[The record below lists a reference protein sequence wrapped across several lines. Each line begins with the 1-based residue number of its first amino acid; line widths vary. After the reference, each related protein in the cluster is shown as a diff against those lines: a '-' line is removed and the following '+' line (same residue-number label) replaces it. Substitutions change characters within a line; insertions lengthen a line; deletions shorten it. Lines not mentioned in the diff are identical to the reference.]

1 MIVAGCDIG
10 SLTGKAVIL
19 SDAGILASRVLR
31 VTAAPKK
38 SAETVMEMALT
49 DAGLAMNALDYVI
62 GTGYGR
68 KKIPFADRVESEIS
82 CHGKGAWWS
91 CDAIRTVIDI
101 GGQDAKAIK
110 LSQSGDVIRYV
121 YNDKCAAGTGRF
133 LEVMAEALEVPLE
146 DMGQISREA
155 GREAG
160 RVLEISSQCVVF
172 AESEI
177 ISLVNDGREIPDI
190 LKALHRAMA
199 NRIISLARSI
209 GVEPEIAVTG
219 GVAKNAG
226 VYEALEE
233 KLKMPVQT
241 LRVDPQI
248 NGALGAAVMAL
259 ETAAEKVQTMQKAI
273 R

>member
-10 SLTGKAVIL
+10 SLTGKVVIL

-91 CDAIRTVIDI
+91 SNAIRTVIDI

-110 LSQSGDVIRYV
+110 LSASGDVIRYV

-155 GREAG
+155 GR
-160 RVLEISSQCVVF
+160 VLEISSQCVVF

-177 ISLVNDGREIPDI
+177 ISLVNEGREIPDI

-199 NRIISLARSI
+199 NRILSLARSI

-233 KLKMPVQT
+233 KLQMPVQT